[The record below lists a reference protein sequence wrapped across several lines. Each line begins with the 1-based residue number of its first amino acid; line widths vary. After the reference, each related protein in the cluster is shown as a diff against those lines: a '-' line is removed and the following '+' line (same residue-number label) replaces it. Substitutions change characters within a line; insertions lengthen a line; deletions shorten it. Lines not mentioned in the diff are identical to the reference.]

1 MRGKDKNMSAKS
13 DPGSHYTVTEV
24 VRDVEI
30 ENSIGTFSAACIRVK
45 ANNETTDHLAFY
57 KSIGVPLTLRI
68 QSGCVL
74 GHVFGDNECDCK
86 AQLDKSLRYIHSQNE
101 GMVIYTP
108 SHDARGRGI
117 YSKLQIYR
125 TRQERCIDSA
135 AACRETGVPFDTRDF
150 SQFSSILGVFDVKSV
165 ALLGRSAAKAKA
177 LIEAGISVVSSV
189 PL

>member
-1 MRGKDKNMSAKS
+1 MPAKS
-13 DPGSHYTVTEV
+13 HPESLYSVTEI

-30 ENSIGTFSAACIRVK
+30 TNSIGTFRAACICVK
-45 ANNETTDHLAFY
+45 CKNETTEHLAFY
-57 KSIGVPLTLRI
+57 KVIGSPLTLRI

-86 AQLDKSLRYIHSQNE
+86 VQLDKSLRYIHARNE

-125 TRQERCIDSA
+125 TRQERRIDSA
-135 AACRETGVPFDTRDF
+135 TACRETGVPFDTRDF

-165 ALLGRSAAKAKA
+165 ALLGRSEAKAEA
-177 LIEAGISVVSSV
+177 LSGAGISVVSSV